1 MPDTDNVE
9 TKFVKQVLSVQEEEK
24 EAKGNVTDRDDG
36 TYATDGAPSGFTRLY
51 HERESSPVWIRGK
64 CHTLPVP
71 RNGGKKGQS
80 HLVTLKMV
88 FAKTLEEKH
97 SRFLG
102 KVFDYCTNTGPTNP
116 LHSWKSHGNDE

>member
-71 RNGGKKGQS
+71 QKGRKKRAEPSSNVENGIRQNVGRKTFTFSWQS
-80 HLVTLKMV
+80 LRLLYKHRTNQPPPQ
-88 FAKTLEEKH
+88 LEEPRK
-97 SRFLG
+97 R
-102 KVFDYCTNTGPTNP
+102 
-116 LHSWKSHGNDE
+116 